1 MPLVNLYLRFYGI
14 FAILGASISTLVTF
28 LIIFTIVLFYNYM
41 KWKIMWFGNVLEVA
55 KIITSSAVM
64 FVTVQYFKEFVT
76 NTVLSILVSVV
87 LGVVVYISMVLTLR
101 VKSIKRYI

>member
-1 MPLVNLYLRFYGI
+1 
-14 FAILGASISTLVTF
+14 
-28 LIIFTIVLFYNYM
+28 
-41 KWKIMWFGNVLEVA
+41 MWFGNVLEVA